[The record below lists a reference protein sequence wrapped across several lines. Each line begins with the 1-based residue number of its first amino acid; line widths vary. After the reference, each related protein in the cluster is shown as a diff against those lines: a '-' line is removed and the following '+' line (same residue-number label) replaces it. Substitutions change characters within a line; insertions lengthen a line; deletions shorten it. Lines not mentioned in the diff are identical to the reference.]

1 MSRCS
6 FYFQH
11 PKKGI
16 LSGVSTQNW
25 NKHTFGVP
33 TFTCSL
39 PPPHLFCDLCFSLES
54 ITGSTQ
60 HPWPPCRMKVTN
72 APTNSARSFYSLSSF
87 HPCERW
93 LVNSCTRNLTAPIG
107 SVILLAHTI
116 TLVLFDWTLGIFQIS
131 SLTPK
136 YIYVGCHY
144 FAFSNHFLFPLTLSL
159 LTIDQAHENL

>member
-1 MSRCS
+1 ML
-6 FYFQH
+6 F
-11 PKKGI
+11 I
-16 LSGVSTQNW
+16 LFSTPQKRNFEWGVHSKLKQTHIWCPNF
-25 NKHTFGVP
+25 H
-33 TFTCSL
+33 L
-39 PPPHLFCDLCFSLES
+39 LIAPPPHLFCDLCFSLES

-144 FAFSNHFLFPLTLSL
+144 FAFSNDFHFPLTRSL